1 METQHVPGEA
11 FRRSVTRALEA
22 LDQVSFLSAET
33 RETLTSSAAR
43 LCLAEAVAEQKAL
56 ALAER
61 AKTEWDIQA
70 PLLKAS
76 FERFV
81 SEMFDAPAAPTTVA
95 PTTVPPTATAEP
107 AADSPQTPPSAD
119 GKPEV

>member
-11 FRRSVTRALEA
+11 FRRSVSRALEA
-22 LDQVSFLSAET
+22 LDQVRFLSPET

-43 LCLAEAVAEQKAL
+43 LCLVEAVAEQKAL

-61 AKTEWDIQA
+61 AKAEWEVQG
-70 PLLKAS
+70 PVLKAS

-81 SEMFDAPAAPTTVA
+81 AELFDAPAAPSS
-95 PTTVPPTATAEP
+95 TVPPTATAEP

-119 GKPEV
+119 GKPEA